1 MILPH
6 SETAVLLLIVLGF
19 LCWGSWVN
27 AFKLAGTRFELFYYD
42 FTLGAL
48 LAVGISAYTAG
59 SMGFD
64 GFTVTDDL
72 LNAGR
77 HQVLY
82 GVLAGALLNFGN
94 MLMMAAV
101 VVAGMV
107 MAFPVSFGIALVVSG
122 GLSYI
127 GNPSG
132 HAALL
137 LLGCALLTGA
147 AVVDCVAHRRMAVL
161 RHEALAKAGK
171 AKSTRRPT
179 AAKGLALAVVG
190 GLLMGTAYPLLANA
204 QDINTGLGPYSVG
217 LVVVLGLFATT
228 VVLNLFFLNLPVV
241 GEPLELTAFFQISI
255 SQHLMGILG
264 GVVWFAGMLAGLV
277 AVSPRTGLHPDP
289 ALDYGLLQGG
299 PVLAALWGI
308 VAWKEL
314 KDADSRT
321 RTMAV
326 LMLVLFVLGLTLL
339 ALSRVPG
346 GAA

>member
-161 RHEALAKAGK
+161 RHEALAKAVEK
-171 AKSTRRPT
+171 
-179 AAKGLALAVVG
+179 LAGRHHAVLLANHGPVVAG
-190 GLLMGTAYPLLANA
+190 SSLANA
-204 QDINTGLGPYSVG
+204 Q
-217 LVVVLGLFATT
+217 FATEELEET
-228 VVLNLFFLNLPVV
+228 AKLF
-241 GEPLELTAFFQISI
+241 
-255 SQHLMGILG
+255 
-264 GVVWFAGMLAGLV
+264 
-277 AVSPRTGLHPDP
+277 
-289 ALDYGLLQGG
+289 
-299 PVLAALWGI
+299 
-308 VAWKEL
+308 
-314 KDADSRT
+314 
-321 RTMAV
+321 
-326 LMLVLFVLGLTLL
+326 LMLRSSPIRPLTPEQVE
-339 ALSRVPG
+339 ALRRRYDLS
-346 GAA
+346 